1 VARTG
6 IADRFSAETRPV
18 GCAPRHATARFVN
31 AAARVGVG
39 AVHSRTLVSVRVWRL
54 PCRQRA
60 IHPRGARQY
69 SLGRGSAL
77 LDFGPPLDSMSTSDL
92 IYMRRL
98 QRRSGHRPRLRLERH
113 GQLIPGT
120 SSSVRTEFRLELDE
134 IAERSGVV
142 NLLLL

>member
-1 VARTG
+1 MARTG

-18 GCAPRHATARFVN
+18 GCAPRHATALVN

-39 AVHSRTLVSVRVWRL
+39 AVHSRTLVSVRRVAFAM
-54 PCRQRA
+54 PAACH
-60 IHPRGARQY
+60 HPRGARQY

-77 LDFGPPLDSMSTSDL
+77 LDFGPPLDSMSTSGL